1 MDVLQKLCYRLAQS
15 REQMGECFILGTRVI
30 KGNLSFCD
38 CSHSAKDC
46 ITSNSMDGV
55 QDKTTLLAL
64 QHKIA
69 VTLEEENE
77 RKPIEYLEHI
87 FWSDETK
94 IKFVRLRCEPGQDYQ

>member
-15 REQMGECFILGTRVI
+15 REQMGEYFILGTRVI

-64 QHKIA
+64 QHKIT
-69 VTLEEENE
+69 VTLEEKKMKGSLSNT
-77 RKPIEYLEHI
+77 
-87 FWSDETK
+87 WST
-94 IKFVRLRCEPGQDYQ
+94 FSGQMRPR